1 VSEETPTPVTSPVC
15 KLPAGSRFTI
25 VVDGV
30 TVEGEVTS
38 RWSRDIAVKLVSPI
52 GHVGASCSV
61 PYFAA
66 HITNYD
72 TITGDGTARGLLE
85 DCYRQAVLFDRYKD
99 ELARRYRDYEERV
112 ASFKRDDAD
121 RPELL
126 RAEKIE
132 ARRRFRA
139 GEFDQRGYQTL
150 LKPLRKRAGDY
161 ETRLWKMKD
170 AFMADKPW
178 DGPESLGG
186 VAIFL
191 KAVGL
196 I

>member
-1 VSEETPTPVTSPVC
+1 MTMPLYHERRPTRSRRVAWAAPVPCALQRRETVSEETPTPVTSPVC

-72 TITGDGTARGLLE
+72 TI
-85 DCYRQAVLFDRYKD
+85 
-99 ELARRYRDYEERV
+99 
-112 ASFKRDDAD
+112 
-121 RPELL
+121 
-126 RAEKIE
+126 
-132 ARRRFRA
+132 
-139 GEFDQRGYQTL
+139 
-150 LKPLRKRAGDY
+150 
-161 ETRLWKMKD
+161 
-170 AFMADKPW
+170 
-178 DGPESLGG
+178 
-186 VAIFL
+186 
-191 KAVGL
+191 
-196 I
+196 